1 MKRLS
6 HCFTNGI
13 WQVML
18 TCYRLGVVNFEGQ
31 VRQFQHV
38 CGFQLPQSTPGER
51 PEWPRAINERP
62 LLEWVQSLLVV
73 SKWLS
78 LRDDSFLKSLRKLQE
93 L

>member
-1 MKRLS
+1 
-6 HCFTNGI
+6 
-13 WQVML
+13 ML
-18 TCYRLGVVNFEGQ
+18 TCYRLGVVNFEGR

-38 CGFQLPQSTPGER
+38 CGFQLPQSTPDEH
-51 PEWPRAINERP
+51 PQVALDAINERP